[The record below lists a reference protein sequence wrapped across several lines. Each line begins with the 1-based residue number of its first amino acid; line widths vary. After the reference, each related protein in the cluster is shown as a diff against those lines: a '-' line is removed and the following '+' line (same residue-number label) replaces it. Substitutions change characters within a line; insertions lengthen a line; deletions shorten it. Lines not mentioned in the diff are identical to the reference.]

1 MDFIDRAY
9 FFFACH
15 KIVKKQ
21 NENFML
27 NYIWVFMI
35 IIGIVYGSLTGQMAE
50 ISNGVIDS
58 SKEAVQLCI
67 TMLGVVALWTG
78 IMEIAKESGLVDSLT
93 KGMRPL
99 LRFLFPRI
107 PREHPA
113 MSYISLNFIAN
124 ILGLGWAATPAGLK
138 AMEALTDLERERGN
152 PEYVKKSDKKDAGN
166 IQRDRTASNE
176 MCVFLILNISSLQ
189 LIPVNMIAYRSQYG
203 SVNPAVIIA
212 PAIIATLV
220 STVAGIVYCKIKDRK
235 RRV

>member
-1 MDFIDRAY
+1 
-9 FFFACH
+9 
-15 KIVKKQ
+15 
-21 NENFML
+21 ML

-35 IIGIVYGSLTGQMAE
+35 IIGIVYGSFTGQMAE

-78 IMEIAKESGLVDSLT
+78 IMEIAKESGLVEGLT

-107 PREHPA
+107 PKEHPA

-138 AMEALTDLERERGN
+138 AMEALTELEKERGN
-152 PEYVKKSDKKDAGN
+152 PEYVGGSQKERK
-166 IQRDRTASNE
+166 ASNE

-235 RRV
+235 RRA

>member
-1 MDFIDRAY
+1 
-9 FFFACH
+9 
-15 KIVKKQ
+15 
-21 NENFML
+21 ML
-27 NYIWVFMI
+27 NYIWIFMI
-35 IIGIVYGSLTGQMAE
+35 IIGIIYGSITGQMAE

-78 IMEIAKESGLVDSLT
+78 MMEIAKESGLVDGLT
-93 KGMRPL
+93 QKLRPL

-107 PREHPA
+107 PGEHPA

-138 AMEALTDLERERGN
+138 AMEALTDLEKERGN
-152 PEYVKKSDKKDAGN
+152 PEYADSSKPGTEGN
-166 IQRDRTASNE
+166 IKEKDRKRKGVELKQGSFKGRTASNE
-176 MCVFLILNISSLQ
+176 MCVFLIMNISSLQ

-212 PAIIATLV
+212 PAIIATFM
-220 STVAGIVYCKIKDRK
+220 STLAAIVYCKIKDRK
-235 RRV
+235 YK

>member
-1 MDFIDRAY
+1 
-9 FFFACH
+9 
-15 KIVKKQ
+15 
-21 NENFML
+21 ML

-35 IIGIVYGSLTGQMAE
+35 IIGIVYGSFTGQMAE

-78 IMEIAKESGLVDSLT
+78 IMEIAKESGLVEGLT

-107 PREHPA
+107 PKEHPA

-138 AMEALTDLERERGN
+138 AMEALADLEKERGN
-152 PEYVKKSDKKDAGN
+152 PEYVEDSYKKTGKSKISKNSDKKDAGN
-166 IQRDRTASNE
+166 VQRDRTASNE

-220 STVAGIVYCKIKDRK
+220 STMAGILYCKIKDRK
-235 RRV
+235 RRA